1 MICFGRT
8 ILDQPSGPEDRHD
21 VAQGGRNSLQRNWRG
36 QSLRSFRYGGSDH
49 STVTAKQHFPS
60 HAHTSTAVTE
70 NNSVLLR
77 FLLCK
82 TTTKKSQTMKCIE
95 HDMSQITS
103 LIGQQPWRVFRAVQ
117 DEEITGIH
125 LATPSVNYGPVTLP
139 TFTQMLRYATCSGR
153 QTYTCVHNI
162 TCWTAQHEYSPL
174 SACNWTKDRKTN
186 CLSAW

>member
-1 MICFGRT
+1 MMLHR
-8 ILDQPSGPEDRHD
+8 
-21 VAQGGRNSLQRNWRG
+21 VAETVCREIGEARAFEAS
-36 QSLRSFRYGGSDH
+36 
-49 STVTAKQHFPS
+49 STEEVTTLTAKQHFPS

-82 TTTKKSQTMKCIE
+82 TTTKKSQTMKCIK
-95 HDMSQITS
+95 HDMSQIAS

-125 LATPSVNYGPVTLP
+125 LATQSVNYDPRHDTVTSP
-139 TFTQMLRYATCSGR
+139 MFTQMLRYATCSGR
-153 QTYTCVHNI
+153 QTYMCVHNI
-162 TCWTAQHEYSPL
+162 TCWTAQHEYSGTPL

-186 CLSAW
+186 CLSA